1 VSTPPNLALKREDL
15 RDAKG
20 EWVEKLTRAL
30 GAFGTQTQDAFDRNI
45 SILANLNA
53 TRKVLDITTKDD
65 WIAPT
70 LLNSW
75 VNYGT
80 PPNSALAGYRK
91 RNGRIEIRGL
101 LKSGTPPSTVFALP
115 VAHRPAED
123 TRLAITASSYV
134 FGAFRVDSG
143 GTADIRTGS
152 TTWTDITCSF
162 PAGDPSPVPNP
173 IFPVVFK
180 HGLKGTAKPMMVIAL
195 DVLDVTASASG
206 QHVSTTVS
214 WQPSGD
220 SVRIEDLPGLEPNR
234 HYRVTFLVLGE

>member
-1 VSTPPNLALKREDL
+1 MSTPPSLALKREDL
-15 RDAKG
+15 KDAEG

-30 GAFGTQTQDAFDRNI
+30 VSFGRQTQDAFDRNV

-75 VNYGT
+75 VHYGGT
-80 PPNSALAGYRK
+80 FSVPGYRK
-91 RNGRIEIRGL
+91 TNGHTELRGMV
-101 LKSGTPPSTVFALP
+101 KSGTISSSLP
-115 VAHRPAED
+115 VFVIPVEYRPQYG
-123 TRLAITASSYV
+123 RHFAIASNAA
-134 FGAFRVDSG
+134 FGMVQVVPATG
-143 GTADIRTGS
+143 YILPQTGS
-152 TTWTDITCSF
+152 NVYMDIEVQFECAD
-162 PAGDPSPVPNP
+162 PAPVPNP
-173 IFPVVFK
+173 IFPVTFK
-180 HGLKGTAKPMMVIAL
+180 HGLKGTAKPMLVLAT